1 MKLVD
6 YGSDSEGEESQEQEQ
21 SQQKDQEVKKDNQ
34 LEKDQNIN
42 STKGESNNEVIQGED
57 GKQNDETKKKIT
69 IKYKDLP
76 KFLKPSIHKEKE
88 DKKDL
93 WKPKSIQEIQ
103 NERKK
108 KMEDL
113 SETNDKKA
121 KFTKVMRLPSP
132 KRQLQNEEVSGFQL
146 KKQIDDKPVLPPY
159 INPENLFNKD
169 IDQELVEQYDQDDI
183 YINKRYQ
190 NIQTNGDA
198 ESREAK
204 FANNREMNE
213 DELKY
218 FDQDNTNIGN
228 AKISEVTREQ
238 LIGDSNWLLNYQKQQ
253 QQNIIKSGYNLN
265 SQVDKTQKS
274 KNQLNALAVD
284 AIANQ
289 DNLDYERSEQIKNA
303 KRKRDRYGW

>member
-6 YGSDSEGEESQEQEQ
+6 YGSDSEGEESQEEEQ
-21 SQQKDQEVKKDNQ
+21 NQQNNQEVKKNIQ
-34 LEKDQNIN
+34 SEKEQNIS
-42 STKGESNNEVIQGED
+42 STKGENNEAKQSEER
-57 GKQNDETKKKIT
+57 KQNDETKKKKT

-76 KFLKPSIHKEKE
+76 KFLNPTIHKEKE

-113 SETNDKKA
+113 SEANDKKA

-132 KRQLQNEEVSGFQL
+132 KRQLQNEEVSSFQL
-146 KKQIDDKPVLPPY
+146 KKQTDDKPVLPPY

-169 IDQELVEQYDQDDI
+169 IDQGLVEQYDQDDI

-204 FANNREMNE
+204 FANNRQMNE

-218 FDQDNTNIGN
+218 FDSDNTNIGN
-228 AKISEVTREQ
+228 TKISEVSREQ

>member
-21 SQQKDQEVKKDNQ
+21 NQQNDQKNIQK
-34 LEKDQNIN
+34 EKDQSID
-42 STKGESNNEVIQGED
+42 SAKGENNEAKQCEEG
-57 GKQNDETKKKIT
+57 GKQIDETKKKIT

-76 KFLKPSIHKEKE
+76 KFLNPTIHKEKD

-108 KMEDL
+108 RMEDL
-113 SETNDKKA
+113 SETNDKKS

-132 KRQLQNEEVSGFQL
+132 KRQLQNDEVSSFQL
-146 KKQIDDKPVLPPY
+146 KKQVDDKPVLPPY

-169 IDQELVEQYDQDDI
+169 IDEGLVEQYDQDDI

-190 NIQTNGDA
+190 NIQSNNDA

-204 FANNREMNE
+204 FANNRQMNE

-218 FDQDNTNIGN
+218 LDSDNTNITS
-228 AKISEVTREQ
+228 AKISEISREQ

-253 QQNIIKSGYNLN
+253 QQNIIKSGYHLN